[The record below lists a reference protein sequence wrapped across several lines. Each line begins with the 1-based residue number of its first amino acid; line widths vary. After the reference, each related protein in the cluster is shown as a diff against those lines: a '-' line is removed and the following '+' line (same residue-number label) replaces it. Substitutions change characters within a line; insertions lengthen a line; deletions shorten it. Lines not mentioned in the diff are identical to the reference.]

1 MGSFFDSNLS
11 NARSVEEKIR
21 NLTEKII
28 KNPEDYFSYKE
39 QARLLL
45 NNNPNEGRAKIALGS
60 LEKFLEKEPDDIE
73 SNCLVVRA
81 LRLQGN
87 LDDALSR
94 AERLKN
100 KFQNTATI
108 YEELGRIQY
117 ERGNYDAALEIL
129 STSYTKYNDDRIGRA
144 LVLTLLKVK
153 KIDQALSICN
163 KLLDKKPNDVRT
175 IYEKIKILAF
185 TNKPKEALE
194 VGSIFLDEFPDE
206 SNEIMYGDNDQPMT
220 FEIQL
225 ASIYQFAG
233 RKILREEKSQHLF
246 LDKNDQNKFF
256 VKNNLG
262 PEAKSLFEKSLF
274 HIDNSISDR
283 SQYDWGNALA
293 IKQESLVFLGKFR
306 ESLVL
311 LDELLQNRHDFVLIR
326 ERIFVLFCLNR
337 YDEVLKISEKYLE
350 QLPTSKFI
358 RKLKLSSLINLD
370 KKTEYDNELKMMQ
383 EYRLKQNPQKPK
395 QDIMSDYS
403 INFSK
408 NDVES
413 GRAEIRKVEKDL
425 RNFMRKNFTIEMMQ
439 EYDKHSGETTY
450 NVLERRRLENANRE
464 HKSKGTDD
472 VYSQMTIGDVE
483 HIIVS
488 QKKQAAKNR
497 TKISKLDEKILEAQE
512 NELEDLKNRKAD
524 LLAKVNGNLN
534 TVWDKFDKYV
544 MRDLEWLRDNFRN
557 PHDHTVE
564 DINQEFEVYEIVQ
577 AKAFSHKVRKFI
589 KKLESDEK

>member
-1 MGSFFDSNLS
+1 
-11 NARSVEEKIR
+11 
-21 NLTEKII
+21 
-28 KNPEDYFSYKE
+28 
-39 QARLLL
+39 
-45 NNNPNEGRAKIALGS
+45 
-60 LEKFLEKEPDDIE
+60 
-73 SNCLVVRA
+73 
-81 LRLQGN
+81 
-87 LDDALSR
+87 
-94 AERLKN
+94 
-100 KFQNTATI
+100 
-108 YEELGRIQY
+108 
-117 ERGNYDAALEIL
+117 
-129 STSYTKYNDDRIGRA
+129 
-144 LVLTLLKVK
+144 LLKVK